1 MRKILIASSVIALL
15 ALSGCGSDSSP
26 TPPSGGNNP
35 PVVPPVVPPDNSP
48 VEGIATP
55 SSVAVVTAT
64 NAQ

>member
-1 MRKILIASSVIALL
+1 MRKILIASSVVALL

-35 PVVPPVVPPDNSP
+35 PVVPPDAP

>member
-1 MRKILIASSVIALL
+1 MRKILIASSVVALL

-26 TPPSGGNNP
+26 TPPSGGNN
-35 PVVPPVVPPDNSP
+35 PPVVPPDNSP